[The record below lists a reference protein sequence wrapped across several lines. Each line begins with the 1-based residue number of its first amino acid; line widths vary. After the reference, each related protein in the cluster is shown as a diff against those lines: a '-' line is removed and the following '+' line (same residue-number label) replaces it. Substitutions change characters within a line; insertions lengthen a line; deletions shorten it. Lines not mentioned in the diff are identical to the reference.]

1 VGAAADVRRPDA
13 GNVMPDYTETIRD
26 LRAAV
31 RKENDDARRETL
43 LSNLSAF
50 EREYREMK
58 ESITNLR
65 LLNAVACSPADAKA
79 IAKEAV
85 AVLTER
91 VEWHT
96 WLLRAVILATIVQLI
111 GGLII
116 AIILHGIRT

>member
-1 VGAAADVRRPDA
+1 VGAAADAA
-13 GNVMPDYTETIRD
+13 GPVMPDYTETIRD

-58 ESITNLR
+58 ENITNLR
-65 LLNAVACSPADAKA
+65 LLNAVACSPADAKI

-96 WLLRAVILATIVQLI
+96 WLLRAVIITTILQLI

-116 AIILHGIRT
+116 AIIVHGMRT